1 MMKIIFFI
9 DKSTID
15 KIRENFAE
23 GNKNLCLKWF
33 SGKNPEDVF
42 EIKRYRDKMS
52 YNKETFDINI
62 IVESFGSFII
72 ELWKKFEYLEK
83 ELKK

>member
-1 MMKIIFFI
+1 
-9 DKSTID
+9 
-15 KIRENFAE
+15 
-23 GNKNLCLKWF
+23 
-33 SGKNPEDVF
+33 
-42 EIKRYRDKMS
+42 MS

-62 IVESFGSFII
+62 IVEIFGGFII